1 VDPRAITGRADSA
14 LMRANTR
21 SARTELN
28 CCCIH
33 HLAAAHGYVRRMP
46 RNDTNRRVATAIRLP
61 ETTHAR
67 LQEHAEMRDVSVNWL
82 VTRAVEQFLD
92 GLPSR
97 EQVEATLRAS

>member
-1 VDPRAITGRADSA
+1 MG
-14 LMRANTR
+14 
-21 SARTELN
+21 
-28 CCCIH
+28 IH
-33 HLAAAHGYVRRMP
+33 HLRAPTPYGRPMA
-46 RNDTNRRVATAIRLP
+46 TNGSTRRVATAVRFP
-61 ETTHAR
+61 EDLHQR

>member
-1 VDPRAITGRADSA
+1 MADS
-14 LMRANTR
+14 N
-21 SARTELN
+21 S
-28 CCCIH
+28 
-33 HLAAAHGYVRRMP
+33 
-46 RNDTNRRVATAIRLP
+46 NRRIATAVRLP
-61 ETTHAR
+61 EDLHGR